1 MSSTD
6 QNVAEVRKALT
17 TADRETAQAILD
29 AEHKRPEGIRTTVIT
44 AASERLERLDAEEVE
59 AAAASVAPETA
70 VERADAPPAPV
81 KAADEA
87 PAQADAALP
96 SATVKPATYDD
107 PSWAV
112 GQYAPGPVVRTLDL
126 RTGRYSEPR
135 PGDLNPGEAGDYVV
149 QSGDTITP
157 YIRTLLG

>member
-6 QNVAEVRKALT
+6 QNVAEVRKSLT

-29 AEHKRPEGIRTTVIT
+29 AERTRPEGVRTTVIM

-59 AAAASVAPETA
+59 AAAAPVTPEET
-70 VERADAPPAPV
+70 VERADTPPAPV
-81 KAADEA
+81 KPADEA
-87 PAQADAALP
+87 PAQAAKPAK
-96 SATVKPATYDD
+96 VKPATYDD

-126 RTGRYSEPR
+126 RTGRYGEPR
-135 PGDLNPGEAGDYVV
+135 TGDLKPGEAGDYVV